1 MNMKQRHGWLFAVL
15 SVLTLMTI
23 ATAAVAEDNNLSG
36 HVEIGVSGVD
46 TKDNPAR
53 VNEYVRSRSED
64 GLSFAPKLSLQSNFA
79 ENSAFAL
86 DADIM
91 GPRDQRFNLD
101 FDAARVFRL
110 KFDYQAMEYWQDRET
125 LDQMGATG
133 RGDTD
138 RSQPSVT
145 TDKIMSE
152 LDKAGYDIYTFIP
165 ANDPDGGVGG
175 GTLNYDPLQA
185 YRQELDNNYIVT
197 RREWQGKADLTVP
210 ELPNVTFHA
219 GMRVETREGMEQAI
233 GVTKCDNCHVTAHGK
248 TIDERTED
256 LTLGATG
263 KFGILTVA
271 YEYLTRKFTAS
282 GATPER
288 YYEDATNNTAY
299 NLLYEADDFPFA
311 RTPDSDKDSHSL
323 KARLDL
329 SNNTSITGSYVKA
342 DIESTKEVDP
352 IIYGYDLQGGDTL
365 STEFES
371 VGAKL
376 STRLG
381 KNLRLALRAN
391 AYEIDT
397 SSREIY
403 FPAREVPAADLAW
416 PYEATDAWHSAE
428 GREVREVGFDA
439 VYRLAKG
446 TTLRLGYEYEEVERD
461 EEELGE
467 TETHTVKVALKSR
480 INKQFSGNVSYKY
493 QDIDEPMAG
502 AHVGIAQGDPTAI
515 QDVTGDSDL
524 WYYLTANF
532 NPATTPTWYWTSVYP
547 NRQLE
552 STSLPDQVHEAKI
565 SGTWSPKTNLAA
577 TVFARYRYEENDDVD
592 YEQTTIVPG
601 LSLYYAPSNKANLT
615 LAYTF
620 NQQDTENRACVG
632 WYHG

>member
-1 MNMKQRHGWLFAVL
+1 MKQRHNRLLAVL

-64 GLSFAPKLSLQSNFA
+64 GLSFAPKLSLESNFA

-125 LDQMGATG
+125 LDQFGATG
-133 RGDTD
+133 RGDTLG
-138 RSQPSVT
+138 SQPSTT
-145 TDKIMSE
+145 TDKTFADLI
-152 LDKAGYDIYTFIP
+152 DAGLP
-165 ANDPDGGVGG
+165 ASVGG
-175 GTLNYDPLQA
+175 GTINYDPRQA

-197 RREWQGKADLTVP
+197 RREWEGKADLTVP
-210 ELPNVTFHA
+210 ELPNIVFHA

-233 GVTKCDNCHVTAHGK
+233 GVTKCDNCHITAHGK

-263 KFGILTVA
+263 KFGLLTVA
-271 YEYLTRKFTAS
+271 YEYLTRKFTTS

-288 YYEDATNNTAY
+288 YYEDAQNGTAY
-299 NLLYEADDFPFA
+299 NMLYEAGDFPFA
-311 RTPDSDKDSHSL
+311 RTPESDKDSHSL

-329 SNNTSITGSYVKA
+329 SNDTSLTGSYVKA
-342 DIESTKEVDP
+342 DIESTKQVTLAE
-352 IIYGYDLQGGDTL
+352 YQYELQGGDTL
-365 STEFES
+365 RSEFES

-397 SSREIY
+397 SNRSLY
-403 FPAREVPAADLAW
+403 YPAREIPAADLAW
-416 PYEATDAWHSAE
+416 PGEATDTWHSAE

-439 VYRLAKG
+439 VYRLSKG

-461 EEELGE
+461 EDELGE
-467 TETHTVKVALKSR
+467 TKTHTVKAALKSR
-480 INKQFSGNVSYKY
+480 INRQFSGNISYMY

-502 AHVGIAQGDPTAI
+502 AHVGIAQGDSSAI
-515 QDVTGDSDL
+515 QDVSGDPNL
-524 WYYLTANF
+524 WYYLTGTF
-532 NPATTPTWYWTSVYP
+532 NNDVATVPTWYWTNVYP

-552 STSLPDQVHEAKI
+552 STSLPDQVHEAKV
-565 SGTWSPKTNLAA
+565 SGTWSPSSNLAA
-577 TVFARYRYEENDDVD
+577 TLFARVRYQENDDVD

-601 LSLYYAPSNKANLT
+601 LSLYYAPSNKVNLT

-620 NQQDTENRACVG
+620 NKQDTENRACVG

>member
-1 MNMKQRHGWLFAVL
+1 MKQRHGWLLAVL

-23 ATAAVAEDNNLSG
+23 ATTAVAEEKDFSG
-36 HVEIGVSGVD
+36 QVEIGVSGVD

-53 VNEYVRSRSED
+53 VNEYVHSRSED
-64 GLSFAPKLSLQSNFA
+64 GLSFAPKLSLESNFA

-110 KFDYQAMEYWQDRET
+110 KFDYQAMEYWQDHET
-125 LDQMGATG
+125 LGQFGATARDDIG
-133 RGDTD
+133 V
-138 RSQPSVT
+138 SQPSVI
-145 TDKIMSE
+145 TDKSFADANVTSIGGSSIPYTAVE
-152 LDKAGYDIYTFIP
+152 AGQRFEQE
-165 ANDPDGGVGG
+165 
-175 GTLNYDPLQA
+175 QA
-185 YRQELDNNYIVT
+185 NNYIVT
-197 RREWQGKADLTVP
+197 RREWEGKADLTIP
-210 ELPNVTFHA
+210 ELPNITFHA

-233 GVTKCDNCHVTAHGK
+233 TLNKCDGCHVTAVGK

-256 LTLGATG
+256 LSLGATG
-263 KFGILTVA
+263 KFGLLTVA

-288 YYEDATNNTAY
+288 NYEDATNPTAY
-299 NLLYEADDFPFA
+299 NLLYEAGNYDFA
-311 RTPDSDKDSHSL
+311 RTPESDKDSHTL

-342 DIESTKEVDP
+342 DIESTKDVDAVG
-352 IIYGYDLQGGDTL
+352 YGYELQGGNTL
-365 STEFES
+365 RSELES

-381 KNLRLALRAN
+381 KHLRLALRAN
-391 AYEIDT
+391 TYEIDT
-397 SSREIY
+397 SSRALY
-403 FPAREVPAADLAW
+403 FPARESAAAAIAW
-416 PYEATDAWHSAE
+416 PGEASDTWHSAE

-480 INKQFSGNVSYKY
+480 INKSFSGNVSYKY
-493 QDIDEPMAG
+493 QAIDEPMAG
-502 AHVGIAQGDPTAI
+502 AHVGIAQGDGTMDPL
-515 QDVTGDSDL
+515 GSGL
-524 WYYLTANF
+524 WYYNTAAMNTLGDTITSP
-532 NPATTPTWYWTSVYP
+532 NVDKTWYWTDVYP
-547 NRQLE
+547 NRQLD
-552 STSLPDQVHEAKI
+552 STNLPDQVHEAKI
-565 SGTWSPKTNLAA
+565 SGTWSASPNLAA
-577 TVFARYRYEENDDVD
+577 TVFARYRYAENDDVD
-592 YEQTTIVPG
+592 LEQKTYVPG
-601 LSLYYAPSNKANLT
+601 LSLYYAPSNKVNLT

-620 NQQDTENRACVG
+620 NKQDTENRACVG

>member
-1 MNMKQRHGWLFAVL
+1 MKQRHGWLLAVL

-23 ATAAVAEDNNLSG
+23 ATTAAAEGENLSG

-64 GLSFAPKLSLQSNFA
+64 GLSFAPKLSLKSNFA

-125 LDQMGATG
+125 LDQMGATA

-145 TDKIMSE
+145 TDKIMAD
-152 LDKAGYDIYTFIP
+152 LDEAGYDIYTFNP
-165 ANDPDGGVGG
+165 ANTPDGGVGG
-175 GTLNYDPLQA
+175 GTINYDPLQA

-197 RREWQGKADLTVP
+197 RREWEGKADLTVP
-210 ELPNVTFHA
+210 ELPNITFHA

-233 GVTKCDNCHVTAHGK
+233 GTTKCDNCHVTAHGK

-263 KFGILTVA
+263 KFGMLTVA
-271 YEYLTRKFTAS
+271 YEYLTRTFTAS

-288 YYEDATNNTAY
+288 YYEDATNPTAY
-299 NLLYEADDFPFA
+299 NLLYENDDYAFA
-311 RTPDSDKDSHSL
+311 RTPDSDKDSHTL

-329 SNNTSITGSYVKA
+329 SKNTSITGSYVRA
-342 DIESTKEVDP
+342 DIESTKDQTQTEYQLLD
-352 IIYGYDLQGGDTL
+352 GDTL
-365 STEFES
+365 SSELES
-371 VGAKL
+371 FGGKI

-381 KNLRLALRAN
+381 NLRLAARAST
-391 AYEIDT
+391 YEIDVDGN
-397 SSREIY
+397 RVY
-403 FPAREVPAADLAW
+403 FPARTGASADAAW
-416 PYEATDAWHSAE
+416 PYEPFDEWESAE
-428 GREVREVGFDA
+428 GREVKEFGFDA
-439 VYRLAKG
+439 VYRLTKG

-467 TETHTVKVALKSR
+467 TKTNTYKVALKSR
-480 INKQFSGNVSYKY
+480 LNKSFSGSASYKY

-502 AHVGIAQGDPTAI
+502 AHVGIAQGDPTAT
-515 QDVTGDSDL
+515 QDVTGDPDL
-524 WYYLTANF
+524 WYYLTADF

-565 SGTWSPKTNLAA
+565 SGTWSASPNLAA

-592 YEQTTIVPG
+592 YEQTTLVPG
-601 LSLYYAPSNKANLT
+601 VSLYYAPSGKVNLT
-615 LAYTF
+615 MAYTF